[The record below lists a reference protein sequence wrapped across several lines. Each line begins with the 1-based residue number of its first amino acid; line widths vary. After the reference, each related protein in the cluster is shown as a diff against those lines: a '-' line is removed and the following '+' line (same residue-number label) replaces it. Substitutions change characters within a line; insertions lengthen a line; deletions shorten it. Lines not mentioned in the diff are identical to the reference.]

1 MIMNPLLSVTPET
14 DMGIVNTGLIS
25 GGVSFFV
32 FTSHKKVVGVVK

>member
-1 MIMNPLLSVTPET
+1 MIMNPLLSLTPEA
-14 DMGIVNTGLIS
+14 DMGIVNVGLIS